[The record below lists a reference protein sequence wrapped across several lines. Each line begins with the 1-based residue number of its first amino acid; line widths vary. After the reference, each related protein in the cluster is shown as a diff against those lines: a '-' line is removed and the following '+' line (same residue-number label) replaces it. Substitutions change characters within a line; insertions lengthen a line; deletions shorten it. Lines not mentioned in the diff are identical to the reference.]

1 MRKVALLLAA
11 AACSTACAPATLEAA
26 YVPNPVL
33 LGPVDRVGGHRGEGK
48 TLQPV
53 NAEVNDFV
61 SVSTSTNRVGNT
73 TYTTTTTGIVHNGGG
88 QVTSAVLAGTQGRA
102 ERDVRVDGLP
112 AGAWAFVGGGSA
124 MTNRWV
130 GLEGRIVEVRRDR

>member
-1 MRKVALLLAA
+1 MRRAALLLSVAA
-11 AACSTACAPATLEAA
+11 SAGCAPATLEAA

-33 LGPVDRVGGHRGEGK
+33 LGPVDRVGGHRGAGK

-61 SVSTSTNRVGNT
+61 SVSTSTQQVGST
-73 TYTTTTTGIVHNGGG
+73 TYTTRSTTIIQNGGG
-88 QVTSAVLAGTQGRA
+88 QVTAAVLDGTQGRP
-102 ERDVRVDGLP
+102 ERDVRIDGVP
-112 AGAWAFVGGGSA
+112 AGAWTFFAGGSA

-130 GLEGRIVEVRRDR
+130 GLEGRIVEVRSDR